1 MKTQFFYISRWKTV
15 NFAKSKHCRFLLHFV
30 VYIIYKSLHHHLQ
43 CFRACS
49 IAHYFLANLRSADSL
64 SFCAHINTV
73 LTVAT
78 FEPSCRYEA
87 QAVSLSFQYSRW
99 SIGFF
104 HRVFAFVRDEPNIL
118 SSHFIRVVPSCFCQ
132 TVTIPFV
139 CVNRGLLLQDL
150 GVSIANGLALVRVS
164 SPAARL
170 HGNSILRKDVS
181 LNGLEAWHLKNLI
194 NSCREIGF

>member
-1 MKTQFFYISRWKTV
+1 LQSLKIAGFY
-15 NFAKSKHCRFLLHFV
+15 LLHLIV
-30 VYIIYKSLHHHLQ
+30 SIIHKSLHLTISNIFMLVQLPIPSWPTFVAPLLFRFALTSIPCSPLQ
-43 CFRACS
+43 R
-49 IAHYFLANLRSADSL
+49 L
-64 SFCAHINTV
+64 SP
-73 LTVAT
+73 VAVT
-78 FEPSCRYEA
+78 RYKLCKLHW
-87 QAVSLSFQYSRW
+87 SLSFQYSRW

-104 HRVFAFVRDEPNIL
+104 HRVFAFVSVEPNIL

-150 GVSIANGLALVRVS
+150 GVSIANGLALVKVS

-181 LNGLEAWHLKNLI
+181 LNGLEAWHQKNLI
-194 NSCREIGF
+194 NSSCSEIGFLSSMVF

>member
-1 MKTQFFYISRWKTV
+1 MAVGEEAGMMQFVTFILGAFRSVPSTQES
-15 NFAKSKHCRFLLHFV
+15 NFS
-30 VYIIYKSLHHHLQ
+30 
-43 CFRACS
+43 
-49 IAHYFLANLRSADSL
+49 
-64 SFCAHINTV
+64 
-73 LTVAT
+73 
-78 FEPSCRYEA
+78 
-87 QAVSLSFQYSRW
+87 
-99 SIGFF
+99 
-104 HRVFAFVRDEPNIL
+104 NIL

-181 LNGLEAWHLKNLI
+181 LNGLEAWHQKNLI
-194 NSCREIGF
+194 NSSCREIGFLSCMVF